1 MTRHMASG
9 EDKWLQ
15 IARQLAS
22 GGTSLQPVR
31 FYLHNLVFQV
41 MPDLLAWDLPPY
53 SF

>member
-22 GGTSLQPVR
+22 GGTSLQVVR

-41 MPDLLAWDLPPY
+41 MPDLLAWDLLPY